1 MSFPTAFPAGAQCII
16 QAVPLEH
23 SVSHCSPV
31 QPLQSAACQGC
42 RGPSASSSSSSSS
55 MGEGVEDGDDV
66 AETGQ
71 PEGGLAVL
79 VQAHQPAWKGTFH
92 LEIVPCG
99 LWLFSC
105 LLHVVSWSH
114 RQTYS
119 ALSLREQGQVFAGG
133 VLLLAPTFCS
143 AAAEVISPLRQPM
156 WWWWVQEL
164 LSSRAGKWGSA
175 VADCRFV
182 ACFLI
187 VFWLFSVPFLLTL
200 IFSKMKYPVSNC
212 SQIVII
218 DCGQMAHSLWSSN
231 DMRETAA
238 LSCVYKYW
246 C

>member
-42 RGPSASSSSSSSS
+42 RGPSASSSSSSS

-79 VQAHQPAWKGTFH
+79 VQAHLPAGKGTFH

-105 LLHVVSWSH
+105 LLHVMSWSH
-114 RQTYS
+114 RQVYG
-119 ALSLREQGQVFAGG
+119 ALRSQRAGSG
-133 VLLLAPTFCS
+133 VCRRS
-143 AAAEVISPLRQPM
+143 AAAGTHL
-156 WWWWVQEL
+156 L
-164 LSSRAGKWGSA
+164 LSSSRSHLSSEA
-175 VADCRFV
+175 ADVVVVGPGAARFKGWQMG
-182 ACFLI
+182 L
-187 VFWLFSVPFLLTL
+187 
-200 IFSKMKYPVSNC
+200 C
-212 SQIVII
+212 S
-218 DCGQMAHSLWSSN
+218 G
-231 DMRETAA
+231 
-238 LSCVYKYW
+238 
-246 C
+246 